1 MSHEFM
7 MTSFMAYTDG
17 STKDQSNDQIGGWG
31 IGSKSPFSYTDQF
44 VLVSVHDGVRSV
56 YSVFKD
62 EDSIPAIALL
72 SQEET
77 TDANGVEVSFPVETH
92 HCNLFREAT
101 EKVVPFFTPLP
112 NVVNRSEEHT
122 SELQSLMRISYAVF
136 CL

>member
-77 TDANGVEVSFPVETH
+77 TDANGVE
-92 HCNLFREAT
+92 
-101 EKVVPFFTPLP
+101 
-112 NVVNRSEEHT
+112 RSEERRVRQECVRTCRARWQAYHNKKKNT
-122 SELQSLMRISYAVF
+122 NKRPRNTEGVMR
-136 CL
+136 

>member
-72 SQEET
+72 SQAE
-77 TDANGVEVSFPVETH
+77 
-92 HCNLFREAT
+92 
-101 EKVVPFFTPLP
+101 
-112 NVVNRSEEHT
+112 RSEEHT
-122 SELQSLMRISYAVF
+122 SELQSLMRISYAVSR
-136 CL
+136 LKKKKKHV

>member
-92 HCNLFREAT
+92 HFNLFREEIGRASCR
-101 EKVVPFFTPLP
+101 ERVCQYV
-112 NVVNRSEEHT
+112 
-122 SELQSLMRISYAVF
+122 
-136 CL
+136 

>member
-92 HCNLFREAT
+92 HFNLFREAT
-101 EKVVPFFTPLP
+101 EKVVPFFTPL
-112 NVVNRSEEHT
+112 RSEERRVGKACVSTCRYRWWPNH
-122 SELQSLMRISYAVF
+122 
-136 CL
+136 

>member
-1 MSHEFM
+1 MTGANRDSHEP
-7 MTSFMAYTDG
+7 THSFPTLRSPAL
-17 STKDQSNDQIGGWG
+17 KEQSNDQCGGWG
-31 IGSKSPFSYTDQF
+31 IGAKSPFPSTDQF
-44 VLVSVHDGVRSV
+44 VLDSVHDGGRSV

-92 HCNLFREAT
+92 HFNLFREAT

-112 NVVNRSEEHT
+112 NVVNHPVE
-122 SELQSLMRISYAVF
+122 AVKYDQ
-136 CL
+136 LGAG